1 MREGGGLCWGPSGR
15 VVAHRLPKPWQL
27 FVITTVDLTMA
38 ALNKLIHALQAYP
51 SVQCSLNTNQL
62 FLFIDLC
69 CHLRQELLYTPGS
82 SLAIPPLRLPDN
94 IRQFLV
100 LCLFPSKTSNC
111 LSIIVGSCVSF
122 AGDKRP
128 GNVSVGTRSFQNNWC
143 CPERHYICYVRF
155 HVLGD

>member
-111 LSIIVGSCVSF
+111 LSIIDDCWKALSRIIWATHDRVAAPSMLDFFLKYGVELSLC
-122 AGDKRP
+122 
-128 GNVSVGTRSFQNNWC
+128 
-143 CPERHYICYVRF
+143 E
-155 HVLGD
+155 